1 MTKKALPKE
10 RLMKRNTT
18 VYSLFVVFLFG
29 LNTVQAHPV
38 ADEQGHGEQA
48 VMLAAV
54 DSDAPR
60 ETFTGPAETK
70 GVGSI
75 EPVGE
80 IELGPEFDGMDGRQL
95 RARIFNL
102 EPGAVIAIHTHQQR
116 PGYAYILS
124 GTIIEHRNDTDGAI
138 THSTGSVAMEKSG
151 VSHWWENTSG
161 EPVRALVV
169 DIFTPEQK

>member
-1 MTKKALPKE
+1 
-10 RLMKRNTT
+10 MKRNTT
-18 VYSLFVVFLFG
+18 PYIYSSLLVIALGINNVH
-29 LNTVQAHPV
+29 AHPV
-38 ADEQGHGEQA
+38 AEQQGHEHDA
-48 VMLAAV
+48 KPVMLAAAE
-54 DSDAPR
+54 SGA
-60 ETFTGPAETK
+60 EQQAFTGPTETK

-80 IELGPEFDGMDGRQL
+80 IELGPEFDGLDDRQL

-102 EPGAVIAIHTHQQR
+102 EPGAVIAVHTHQQR

-124 GTIIEHRNDTDGAI
+124 GNIIEHRNDTDGPV
-138 THSTGSVAMEKSG
+138 THSTGSVAIEKSG